1 MVTDVGVDIAHLVM
15 DVVDVTNESGKV
27 GTSMLDTSLGGSN
40 GVSDSVVL
48 DGTEAVEVVES
59 TSLVTV

>member
-1 MVTDVGVDIAHLVM
+1 M
-15 DVVDVTNESGKV
+15 TNESGKV